1 MIPVPSDGNCLAWGL
16 RLFISNRSESSTTD
30 FTSKNA
36 KTSHMLARKC
46 LSHMWEEAAD
56 EPIWQWIFRHI
67 YADVD
72 ISQPNGPAMTPTKKN
87 KSKAQEAPVDL
98 PTPPESK
105 KKVARVSQTRGVPL
119 SQPAPASPSLK
130 GPSQKKMEALLE
142 PGIPNVEGDFQ
153 KVMNTVPEQPHVQ
166 PASFFFDE
174 LNAPDSTEATEVPK
188 KNKAKHERSCKA
200 KPKPVMHQELETV
213 KAFLAKRGM
222 TYGVF
227 QQVHCRIAPVKK
239 ASVCT
244 DHGYVQFVNRMR
256 TGTAPSCQGC
266 LEFLTWG
273 KVSLENFADVIKGI
287 HPTEE
292 TFDLPQQETDESA
305 FDSCCKYVKERKP
318 DEIELIVE
326 GTSEK
331 HAVLKFR
338 CKICTSQSQK
348 EGKINTLGKPVMKGV
363 YHFLERH
370 LACPTHLANRE
381 KRRYSVPAKEG
392 DTRQECNGCLL
403 HT

>member
-1 MIPVPSDGNCLAWGL
+1 MQHQPVYVHCQLPIRLKSHRSLIQTLVDEHGIAMIPVPSDGNCLAWGL

-98 PTPPESK
+98 PAPPESK

-188 KNKAKHERSCKA
+188 KKQSKA
-200 KPKPVMHQELETV
+200 
-213 KAFLAKRGM
+213 
-222 TYGVF
+222 
-227 QQVHCRIAPVKK
+227 
-239 ASVCT
+239 
-244 DHGYVQFVNRMR
+244 
-256 TGTAPSCQGC
+256 
-266 LEFLTWG
+266 
-273 KVSLENFADVIKGI
+273 
-287 HPTEE
+287 
-292 TFDLPQQETDESA
+292 
-305 FDSCCKYVKERKP
+305 
-318 DEIELIVE
+318 
-326 GTSEK
+326 
-331 HAVLKFR
+331 
-338 CKICTSQSQK
+338 
-348 EGKINTLGKPVMKGV
+348 
-363 YHFLERH
+363 
-370 LACPTHLANRE
+370 
-381 KRRYSVPAKEG
+381 
-392 DTRQECNGCLL
+392 
-403 HT
+403 